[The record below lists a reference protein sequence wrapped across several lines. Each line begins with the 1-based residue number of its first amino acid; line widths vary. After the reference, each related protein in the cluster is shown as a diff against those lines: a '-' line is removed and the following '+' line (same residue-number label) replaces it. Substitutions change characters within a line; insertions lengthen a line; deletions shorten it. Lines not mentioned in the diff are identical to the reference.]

1 MANFKK
7 AALKMGVIG
16 LAVYAG
22 YAWVNQTPAHAEA
35 VGAKVHH
42 IVDVSTEKAD
52 NTLLLIEETV
62 DEKSAL
68 MSEKIEKLGVA
79 EKVNDFQQEVA
90 PLGVAL
96 KRKLNPNNIP
106 GVNAARWA
114 DKNTSFLA
122 IFLMLVAA
130 ASIGLIAFASPS
142 PINRR

>member
-7 AALKMGVIG
+7 TALKMGVIG
-16 LAVYAG
+16 LAVYSG

-42 IVDVSTEKAD
+42 IVEVSTEKAD
-52 NTLLLIEETV
+52 GTLLLIEETV

-96 KRKLNPNNIP
+96 KRKLDPNNIP

>member
-1 MANFKK
+1 
-7 AALKMGVIG
+7 
-16 LAVYAG
+16 
-22 YAWVNQTPAHAEA
+22 
-35 VGAKVHH
+35 
-42 IVDVSTEKAD
+42 
-52 NTLLLIEETV
+52 
-62 DEKSAL
+62 

-96 KRKLNPNNIP
+96 KRKLDPNNIP

>member
-1 MANFKK
+1 MDNFKK

-22 YAWVNQTPAHAEA
+22 YAWVNQTPVHAEA

-42 IVDVSTEKAD
+42 IVDVSAEKAD
-52 NTLLLIEETV
+52 GTLLLIEETV

-79 EKVNDFQQEVA
+79 KKVNDFQQEVA

-122 IFLMLVAA
+122 IFFMLVAA

-142 PINRR
+142 PIDRR